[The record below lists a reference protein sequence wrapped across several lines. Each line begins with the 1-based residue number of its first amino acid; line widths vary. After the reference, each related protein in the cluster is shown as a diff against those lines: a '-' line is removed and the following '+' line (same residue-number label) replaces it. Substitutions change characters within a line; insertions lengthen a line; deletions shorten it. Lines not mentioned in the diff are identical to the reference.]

1 MIGCHGRAPSGRSTD
16 CSVGLETSASSEV
29 KSIPSDI
36 CAVENTGVKVICS
49 ITTSIL
55 KESI

>member
-16 CSVGLETSASSEV
+16 CSVGFETSASSEV

-36 CAVENTGVKVICS
+36 YVVENTSVKVICS
-49 ITTSIL
+49 ITMRIL
-55 KESI
+55 KEYI